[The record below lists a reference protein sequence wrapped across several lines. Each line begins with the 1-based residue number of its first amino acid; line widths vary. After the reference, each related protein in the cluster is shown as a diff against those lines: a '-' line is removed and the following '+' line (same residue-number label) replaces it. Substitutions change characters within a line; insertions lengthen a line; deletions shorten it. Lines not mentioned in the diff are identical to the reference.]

1 MRIVIALFLFGA
13 TNSASIFKNPPANA
27 EIEYG
32 YRDNRLTSIS
42 IDYSIDRVV
51 QANAVAENVVPDTSS
66 SQSFY
71 KVDDGKLEQVNP
83 THISYTYGIGLGGH
97 ASTAQQAPIPAVQTY
112 AAPPASALAAD
123 HMGMNYY
130 KVDDGQLDQV
140 NPTHMSYSAPAPAVA
155 SISSPDSFDAT
166 YYKVDDGQLEQVNPT
181 HITYYDSAP
190 VTTPVARVR
199 STSRGRIEHA
209 QSSVPSMQYMATDY
223 LFGATVVPTQ
233 KTAPVAQPVHISGP
247 QAVIEEVVASPALK
261 SAEIEPYLLSG
272 PVAEYTIPFGVDI
285 PGIDFTADGLSQPS
299 SVPVKYNPAPEVITY
314 SSAPLAEPMVD
325 NYYKVDDGQLEQVIP
340 THVSY
345 DSYVPAPIAKTS
357 SRGRVQPISGPVPAV
372 DIYEAPAVSSAV
384 KIAEPEP
391 YILSGPVAEYTIPFG
406 IDIPGIDFTADGF
419 SQPASVPVKSNPTPE
434 VITYSSAP
442 LAEQVVENYYKVDDG
457 QLEQVIPTHVSYDS
471 YLPSPIEQTSSRGRV
486 QQVSA
491 PAPAVDIYAAPVVSF
506 VSDSSPATSHLETY
520 YKVDDGALEQLN
532 PTHVS
537 YSSHVSVPAPAPT
550 PAIQTYAA
558 PALQSVPSPVPVINT
573 YAAPVPAYIPG
584 PAPVVSPF
592 DSFYKVDDGQLEQV
606 NPTHVSYSSHVSIPV
621 HAPAPAVMNY
631 AVPAPAPVPA
641 PAYAP
646 AAPLLDTFYN
656 VDDGQWEQVN
666 PTHVSYS
673 THVSIPEAVTYSSPE
688 PVVFS
693 PVPEVAVKFDSSP
706 FNAITNMLQTFYTQ
720 DDGELEKVTPT
731 HISYSDPMPAIQ
743 EPIPAVT
750 LWTPN
755 SVDKKDLTP
764 AVEVTQY
771 NSVATSLPIIKSPS
785 KYTQYM
791 PVEDLLGSTFTSSVK
806 VVNVEVAPAPTP
818 AKIWWTPDPVDKKD
832 LTPTVKAVKVE
843 VAEEKAEV
851 KKSEEEPIVDE
862 EEGGDDVTHVESNST
877 DEADKGAE
885 DSEGSEG
892 SERAVEAEGSE
903 GDEGAEEDKV
913 TEEDPNTKS
922 EGEEES
928 VDEAETKSEGAE
940 EEEEDSDEKKR

>member
-406 IDIPGIDFTADGF
+406 IDIPGIDFTADGL
-419 SQPASVPVKSNPTPE
+419 SQPLSVPVKFNPAPE
-434 VITYSSAP
+434 VVAYSSAP
-442 LAEQVVENYYKVDDG
+442 SADPMVEHYYEVDDG
-457 QLEQVIPTHVSYDS
+457 RFE
-471 YLPSPIEQTSSRGRV
+471 
-486 QQVSA
+486 
-491 PAPAVDIYAAPVVSF
+491 
-506 VSDSSPATSHLETY
+506 
-520 YKVDDGALEQLN
+520 N
-532 PTHVS
+532 
-537 YSSHVSVPAPAPT
+537 
-550 PAIQTYAA
+550 
-558 PALQSVPSPVPVINT
+558 
-573 YAAPVPAYIPG
+573 
-584 PAPVVSPF
+584 
-592 DSFYKVDDGQLEQV
+592 V
-606 NPTHVSYSSHVSIPV
+606 NPTHVSYSSPKSIPIHLQSPEV
-621 HAPAPAVMNY
+621 MTYAAPMPAY
-631 AVPAPAPVPA
+631 IPA
-641 PAYAP
+641 PAYTP
-646 AAPLLDTFYN
+646 AAPLLETLYN
-656 VDDGQWEQVN
+656 VDDGQLKQVN

-673 THVSIPEAVTYSSPE
+673 THVSIPQSITYSSPE